1 MSSLY
6 PPHQPYNAPSHK
18 PTYSYKRSA
27 IPSSP
32 YLLRFKKKHVPMVS
46 FGWPWPARAAHCL
59 ERQQKSLVPTRSDGW
74 GRIRKCRPRGIE
86 IWEFG
91 VPNLSAAASLAL
103 ESLAGAICCLCDW
116 YSWDGNY
123 NTCFL
128 GEYDSANHVWET
140 YINQLVQLVSQRYSW
155 NTRKNDQLIVL
166 HIHGAKL
173 IFMEIVF
180 KFGKSHHLKLPPYGA
195 QKLTKPSLNQGF

>member
-103 ESLAGAICCLCDW
+103 ESLAGAICCLWGESKILVWLVLMRWELQYLFSGGVWFSKPCL
-116 YSWDGNY
+116 GNLY
-123 NTCFL
+123 QPTSTISISKIQLKHEKKWPTN
-128 GEYDSANHVWET
+128 SASHPWSK
-140 YINQLVQLVSQRYSW
+140 I
-155 NTRKNDQLIVL
+155 D
-166 HIHGAKL
+166 IHGNC
-173 IFMEIVF
+173 V
-180 KFGKSHHLKLPPYGA
+180 
-195 QKLTKPSLNQGF
+195 